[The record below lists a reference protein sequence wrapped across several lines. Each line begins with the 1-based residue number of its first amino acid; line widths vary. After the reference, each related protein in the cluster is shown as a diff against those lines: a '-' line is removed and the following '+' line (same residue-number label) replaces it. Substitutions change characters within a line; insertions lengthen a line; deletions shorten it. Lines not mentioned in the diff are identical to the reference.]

1 MEKLYDDELKK
12 KKNKI
17 IKFNFVSKFD
27 VCHW

>member
-12 KKNKI
+12 NNKI